1 LLDLGE
7 TLGLFCSNK
16 KKCCRFLKRNKRNKR
31 NKRFIFRFIILNK
44 TLMSTLGEAF
54 DSLGTQFPE
63 ER

>member
-16 KKCCRFLKRNKRNKR
+16 KKCCKFLKRNKRNKS
-31 NKRFIFRFIILNK
+31 FIFRFIILDK